1 MQKRVKK
8 SNNLLNEVAPTLI
21 SLELLTPRGFSQV
34 RTMLLALTITAVRYR
49 AGWLSASDRKKKT
62 TTTTSL
68 VFSTTIFV
76 HGVT

>member
-49 AGWLSASDRKKKT
+49 AGWLSASDRKKKQRQQQ
-62 TTTTSL
+62 
-68 VFSTTIFV
+68 V
-76 HGVT
+76 